1 MLPPKNKHKW
11 LRGQDLNL
19 RPSGYEPDELP
30 GCSTPRYSRTYSHAL
45 LRRSRTP
52 DQRCLPFGFAGTI
65 FGGSGG
71 TRTRTD
77 SRPRDF
83 KSLVSTVPP
92 RSRNR
97 KQGIV
102 YTAFVCLSTVQE
114 QIRPSQALRKLSK
127 KQFRKGVFE
136 KHPRATITRP
146 NCHIRYFMLQD
157 SYSVMHSF
165 LPRRPEA
172 QGPGICEKHAV
183 RFHDAARG
191 ATERYRVFRN
201 HRRRDG

>member
-30 GCSTPRYSRTYSHAL
+30 GCSTPRYSSTHSRAL
-45 LRRSRTP
+45 LRRQRTP
-52 DQRCLPFGFAGTI
+52 DQRCLLFGFAGRI
-65 FGGSGG
+65 SGGSGG

-136 KHPRATITRP
+136 RTPVSD
-146 NCHIRYFMLQD
+146 NCPPKL
-157 SYSVMHSF
+157 SYSVF
-165 LPRRPEA
+165 
-172 QGPGICEKHAV
+172 HASGLI
-183 RFHDAARG
+183 FCHAFFSSASARG
-191 ATERYRVFRN
+191 AGTRYLRKTC
-201 HRRRDG
+201 GSIP